1 MQPNMPGRRDRPGWD
16 CRFAHSGQ
24 NIIMDELKES
34 IDWRG
39 RINLVLGAAAFT
51 ISSAGSVLLHIVLA
65 VAIYEETGS
74 GLTTAMF
81 VSLQWLP
88 VFIVILYRSDWDF
101 GMEPRRR
108 WYLLDLTSAVLTL
121 FIIPFVLE
129 SNYLAIVLLLL
140 LRGLFDHVSRIT
152 KTVIAPYI
160 FPGKKLSYYASFM
173 QSGYHLGIALA
184 SVAGVFLISSVS
196 LETAVIIDSATFLV
210 SAALVYLIRNISEDK
225 FPPSGQRNSIG
236 RRCVEYLSCLRE
248 DPRLFF
254 CCMLPPLTAAFFQ
267 GTYSVLQPIFPGE
280 QFSLGPSAVSASYVM
295 ASIAIVAGSSGFAL
309 FCKYF
314 RIFDRDFSAVI
325 LVALG
330 GSLFACGSYMVSVY
344 TSSVIAS
351 AVFFT
356 AMVFLFE
363 FVWML
368 GYSGIVT
375 LSPKKR
381 VGSVF
386 AITFAVGCLLGS
398 VMALGVGGLLD
409 ILGNNFVYTVGIFM
423 AAYSAL
429 ILASYALYRRWSFS
443 LGRGQLSGVSAG

>member
-1 MQPNMPGRRDRPGWD
+1 MN
-16 CRFAHSGQ
+16 
-24 NIIMDELKES
+24 ELKDS
-34 IDWRG
+34 TGLRG
-39 RINLVLGAAAFT
+39 RTNLILGALAFT

-65 VAIYEETGS
+65 VAIYAETGS
-74 GLTTAMF
+74 GLVTAMF
-81 VSLQWLP
+81 ISLQWLP

-108 WYLLDLTSAVLTL
+108 WYLLDVTSAVLTL
-121 FIIPFVLE
+121 LIIPFVLE
-129 SNYLAIVLLLL
+129 SNYIAIVLLLL

-160 FPGKKLSYYASFM
+160 FPREKLSYYASFM
-173 QSGYHLGIALA
+173 QSGYHVGIATA
-184 SVAGVFLISSVS
+184 SVAGVFLISSVN
-196 LETAVIIDSATFLV
+196 LETAVIIDAATFLV
-210 SAALVYLIRNISEDK
+210 SAALVYLIHNINDED
-225 FPPSGQRNSIG
+225 FPQTGERNSI
-236 RRCVEYLSCLRE
+236 RHRFIEYLSCLRE

-280 QFSLGPSAVSASYVM
+280 QFSLGASAVSASYVM

-309 FCKYF
+309 FCKYS
-314 RIFDRDFSAVI
+314 RIFERDFSVVI

-330 GSLFACGSYMVSVY
+330 GSLFACVSYMASVY
-344 TSSVIAS
+344 TGSVIVS

-356 AMVFLFE
+356 TMVFLFE

-375 LSPKKR
+375 LSPKNR

-398 VMALGVGGLLD
+398 VMALAVGGLLD
-409 ILGNNFVYTVGIFM
+409 ILENNFVYTVGIFM
-423 AAYSAL
+423 AAYSTL

-443 LGRGQLSGVSAG
+443 SGRDQLSGVSAG